1 MKRILALCIA
11 LLLIFAFASC
21 TDKKKDD
28 GANDSAKNYYITY
41 NGQKIEVGADAQ
53 KVISKLGKY
62 TSEDG
67 EACGTDEKD
76 VIYTLSGMEIE
87 THVNKDGEVIR
98 KIEILNDSQKTEKGI
113 TIGSTRDEVIKAYGK
128 NYTEDKAIEHWHRYG
143 NKVPGNPKTMRFI
156 ETVFTDLSAHGE
168 KYILNKRY
176 MKSTFKRICIDE
188 N

>member
-28 GANDSAKNYYITY
+28 GGNDSAKNYYITY

-128 NYTEDKAIEHWHRYG
+128 NYTEGTGGALRYEGESSAIEFYFGTAG
-143 NKVPGNPKTMRFI
+143 NVSNI
-156 ETVFTDLSAHGE
+156 
-168 KYILNKRY
+168 YIKR
-176 MKSTFKRICIDE
+176 K
-188 N
+188 